1 MKTHSNE
8 LKELIDC
15 MNSSEKKEF
24 FDKNNQNDSI
34 PDYLILFKALEN
46 MKNEDESDIQKQLN
60 LKHYKRIKYYLHFA
74 LLQYLSTLEK
84 NNIEKEVM
92 TLISVSNMLMERSLF
107 LQAKNILIRAKNKAI
122 DYELFPF
129 QLIIDEK
136 LFHVNGH
143 LNNRIFVDAF
153 LEVKNHER
161 FNTII
166 NKIKTEELYKH
177 AILKRWQ
184 YYEKNGAILRNK
196 KQTSEFLNLLKPYV
210 TSINENEL
218 STKSK
223 HDYYSLK
230 ASYLREKNNIKE
242 AVRYLEISAQLSESK
257 KLEIIGMLP
266 QLMVSLNN
274 LLFIYSKYDMLDK
287 LRSTL
292 DKISANLPSKASN
305 KKVGLVSLL
314 VYESYYCK
322 YVPDYIHRKKKLLW
336 IEKEYPTILGK
347 ERTLR
352 TIQTVLNLSVAY
364 FCDFNF
370 KKALALINTL
380 EMREDFLNF
389 PAIASII
396 KVYKL
401 ILYFEMEKYD
411 LLAFSIRNTYRYL
424 LKNQIYEQFEKA
436 VIKGLT
442 KLLTSNTQRS
452 QREVLITIYND
463 LIQVKRNEHE
473 NSIFQT
479 FNFSGWIK
487 CKLERKKY
495 SYLMTVD

>member
-1 MKTHSNE
+1 
-8 LKELIDC
+8 
-15 MNSSEKKEF
+15 MN
-24 FDKNNQNDSI
+24 
-34 PDYLILFKALEN
+34 
-46 MKNEDESDIQKQLN
+46 
-60 LKHYKRIKYYLHFA
+60 
-74 LLQYLSTLEK
+74 
-84 NNIEKEVM
+84 
-92 TLISVSNMLMERSLF
+92 
-107 LQAKNILIRAKNKAI
+107 
-122 DYELFPF
+122 
-129 QLIIDEK
+129 
-136 LFHVNGH
+136 
-143 LNNRIFVDAF
+143 
-153 LEVKNHER
+153 
-161 FNTII
+161 
-166 NKIKTEELYKH
+166 
-177 AILKRWQ
+177 
-184 YYEKNGAILRNK
+184 
-196 KQTSEFLNLLKPYV
+196 PYV

-257 KLEIIGMLP
+257 KLEMTGMLP
-266 QLMVSLNN
+266 QLIVSLNN

-292 DKISANLPSKASN
+292 DKISANLPTKASN

-322 YVPDYIHRKKKLLW
+322 YVPDYIHRKKKLQW
-336 IEKEYPTILGK
+336 IEKEYPAILGK

-442 KLLTSNTQRS
+442 KLLTSNTQRI
-452 QREVLITIYND
+452 QREALITIYND
-463 LIQVKRNEHE
+463 LIQVKSNEYE
-473 NSIFQT
+473 RSVFQT

-487 CKLERKKY
+487 CKLEKKKY
-495 SYLMTVD
+495 RYLMTVD